1 MTEKAASRKTIEV
14 GRKRIPMKKLLHGKE
29 IRSAAKALE
38 EFRLNLNEAEFM
50 YGAKITIQMDS
61 YGEYTAVAKRLE
73 TDSELA
79 NRLEKVRL
87 AAEAKK
93 EREAKRKL
101 VEAEK
106 ARRDE
111 ESRKARTIEQMKV
124 MAKANGIS
132 FKELQGIIE

>member
-1 MTEKAASRKTIEV
+1 MSETKTARKTIEV

-29 IRSAAKALE
+29 IRAAAKSLE
-38 EFRLNLNEAEFM
+38 DFRLNLNEAEFM

-79 NRLEKVRL
+79 NRLEKARL

-93 EREAKRKL
+93 EREAKRKIAA
-101 VEAEK
+101 AEK
-106 ARRDE
+106 AKHDE
-111 ESRKARTIEQMKV
+111 ETRKTRTIEHLKS

-132 FKELQGIIE
+132 IKDLLDN